1 MKLISIIK
9 NSGEDQK
16 VAFASMVLLIA
27 LITLSTVTSAATSG
41 DEFLEV
47 YDFIYDAATGY
58 LGRAIAIAG
67 GLIGLGFGAASGKP
81 VVAVVGI
88 VLAIFG
94 ALGPE
99 IVNALFGS
107 AVI

>member
-1 MKLISIIK
+1 MKLISILK
-9 NSGEDQK
+9 KSDEDQR
-16 VAFASMVLLIA
+16 VAFASIVLLIVTIA
-27 LITLSTVTSAATSG
+27 LSTVTSASITG
-41 DEFLEV
+41 TEFLAV
-47 YDFIYDAATGY
+47 YTFIFDAATGY
-58 LGRAIAIAG
+58 LGRAIALAG

-94 ALGPE
+94 ALGPQ
-99 IVNALFGS
+99 IINALFGS